1 MCYRITYENNLVKKK
16 VVRKN
21 NNTLLKRAIYAIFLC
36 IILFC
41 VLSGSKVRSYLL
53 PGDPQVTEKALK
65 DLVVD
70 LKEGDTVSDAVTAF
84 CKEIIENA

>member
-1 MCYRITYENNLVKKK
+1 MGYRITYENNLIKKEAVKKS
-16 VVRKN
+16 
-21 NNTLLKRAIYAIFLC
+21 NNTLLKKTIYAIIIC

-41 VLSGSKVRSYLL
+41 VLSGRNARSYLL

-65 DLVVD
+65 DLVTD
-70 LKEGDTVSDAVTAF
+70 LKEGDAVSDAVTAF